1 MKFDESYNLKHYFV
15 DCVTRD
21 SQIKNGYLAQSN
33 FLAGLKITME
43 GKYDLHCT
51 RLSKDVKGDNFTGD
65 VRRLDI
71 SFFHRI
77 AQTV

>member
-1 MKFDESYNLKHYFV
+1 MKRYFV
-15 DCVTRD
+15 E
-21 SQIKNGYLAQSN
+21 NGYLARSN

-43 GKYDLHCT
+43 GKYDLHCM

-65 VRRLDI
+65 VRHLDI

-77 AQTV
+77 AQGVKQNKFVPSVFFKLHGT